1 MKTRR
6 MQEKWT
12 ESCDDESHFNKSQE
26 KINAIK
32 ENMKIIEERE
42 PRITRIQRIR
52 NREKEGKTGERESRK
67 LFAASPLAPVLRG
80 EG

>member
-1 MKTRR
+1 
-6 MQEKWT
+6 
-12 ESCDDESHFNKSQE
+12 
-26 KINAIK
+26 
-32 ENMKIIEERE
+32 MKIIEERE

-52 NREKEGKTGERESRK
+52 NREKEGKIGERESRK

>member
-1 MKTRR
+1 
-6 MQEKWT
+6 
-12 ESCDDESHFNKSQE
+12 
-26 KINAIK
+26 
-32 ENMKIIEERE
+32 MKIIEERE

-52 NREKEGKTGERESRK
+52 NREKEGKTGERE